1 MNLRARFFVAICAVA
16 FTAGTAVSADAR
28 DEVRVSFA
36 NGRVTIVANNATLVE
51 ILREW
56 TRVGG
61 STFVN
66 AEKVPSAERL
76 TLRLEN
82 ETETRALDVLLRSAA
97 GYLAGGRKPQM
108 TGPSTIGNVVIM
120 PTTNAAAYAQST
132 AAPIEI
138 PDAAEVPR
146 APIARPRPDD
156 DGPTRQQTPPPAPAQ
171 ALGPGM
177 SASGPPTQSSPGSP
191 MGQANPLQGTTTQT
205 VPGLGAVTSSQPGA
219 VIPNTRPGG
228 RAPNTPTQPVTR
240 PGGGG

>member
-28 DEVRVSFA
+28 DDVRVSFA

-51 ILREW
+51 ILGEW

-66 AEKVPSAERL
+66 AEKVPSTERL

-120 PTTNAAAYAQST
+120 PTTNAASYAQSA
-132 AAPIEI
+132 AAPMEI
-138 PDAAEVPR
+138 PVAAEVPR
-146 APIARPRPDD
+146 IPVAPPRPDD
-156 DGPTRQQTPPPAPAQ
+156 DGPTRQQTPPPAPA
-171 ALGPGM
+171 LGPGM
-177 SASGPPTQSSPGSP
+177 TASGPPTQSSPGSP